1 MRSGSRTCRKKT
13 QTEEEENDGRRA
25 FKSNELKKIDRKNTA
40 FSNRLIYRTFGT
52 ALTPPFGR
60 STLTAPRVRICS
72 PNRERKGEIC
82 GRATQTKQQSTGSRA
97 L

>member
-1 MRSGSRTCRKKT
+1 MPAVAGIGLIQLPTVAAFAPSSSLHESLRNEAPIMRSGSRTCRKKT

-52 ALTPPFGR
+52 ALTY
-60 STLTAPRVRICS
+60 
-72 PNRERKGEIC
+72 
-82 GRATQTKQQSTGSRA
+82 
-97 L
+97 